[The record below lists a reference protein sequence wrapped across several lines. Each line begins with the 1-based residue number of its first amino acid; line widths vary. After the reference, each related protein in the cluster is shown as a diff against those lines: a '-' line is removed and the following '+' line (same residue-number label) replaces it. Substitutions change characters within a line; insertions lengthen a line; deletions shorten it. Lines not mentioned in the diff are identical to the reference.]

1 MRSSQESKEV
11 PSETKCP
18 PLDRLSHACTSYA
31 WRLAEVSWRSIW
43 DSLRFV
49 ESEAMHRD
57 ALQDELRR
65 LELDVVEGE
74 HQLAEHEA
82 LVVARKRQ
90 GEDVSEA
97 ESVLEMMRQSQRR
110 REQDRQRLLSL
121 LHP

>member
-1 MRSSQESKEV
+1 
-11 PSETKCP
+11 
-18 PLDRLSHACTSYA
+18 
-31 WRLAEVSWRSIW
+31 
-43 DSLRFV
+43 
-49 ESEAMHRD
+49 MHRD

-82 LVVARKRQ
+82 LVVTLKQQ
-90 GEDVSEA
+90 GEDVGEA
-97 ESVLEMMRQSQRR
+97 ESLLEMMRLSQRR